1 MSNGCEDWVRRL
13 VGHRLFR
20 QGHLGGHALAQE
32 HFTPTFVGTHR
43 GDATGDRISDSWH
56 RRGLTLVELL
66 VTFAIVSI
74 LLSLLLPGLSQAQ
87 SAARRLMCAA
97 NQSHVGIAIA
107 LDSDQ
112 NNQRLVRSWFAE
124 IGRPS
129 ETMAATVGDPQML
142 LATAPTPAP
151 SPSADLQ
158 LWDGLGKLA
167 YRGSACLDS
176 HEALYC
182 PCHRGDHPLEVEGD
196 AYIFRPSATPWMR
209 FFTNYQYAGHLHSN
223 GDPKSLAVL
232 SVDDVLVADGFRS
245 MLDVNHTTG
254 SNVLRGDLSVRWWAS
269 LHDEFTALPTNSDA
283 ALLSDSDVID
293 PDTNPWKVIWSA
305 LRRDP

>member
-1 MSNGCEDWVRRL
+1 M
-13 VGHRLFR
+13 
-20 QGHLGGHALAQE
+20 AQE
-32 HFTPTFVGTHR
+32 QFTPTFVGTHR
-43 GDATGDRISDSWH
+43 GDAPGDQFSCVRQ

-74 LLSLLLPGLSQAQ
+74 LMSLLLPGLSQAQ
-87 SAARRLMCAA
+87 NAARRLMCAA
-97 NQSHVGIAIA
+97 NQAHVGLAIAI
-107 LDSDQ
+107 DSDQ

-129 ETMAATVGDPQML
+129 ETMAATIGDPQSL
-142 LATAPTPAP
+142 LQTAQTLPPAP
-151 SPSADLQ
+151 SADGQ

-167 YRGSACLDS
+167 YRGSACLDT

-182 PCHRGDHPLEVEGD
+182 PCHRGDHPLEYEGE
-196 AYIFRPSATPWMR
+196 AFLFRPSATPWLR
-209 FFTNYQYAGHLHSN
+209 FFTNYQYAGHVHAN
-223 GDPKSLAVL
+223 GDPKSLSSL
-232 SVDDVLVADGFRS
+232 SVDDALLADGFRS

-269 LHDEFTALPTNSDA
+269 MHDEFTALPTDSMA
-283 ALLSDSDVID
+283 TLLSDSEVVD
-293 PDTNPWKVIWSA
+293 PNENPWKVIWSA